1 MESDARNPSLAA
13 TRSIASSSSVKE
25 GDRCYLLVLEGG
37 SSRMFHLPSHG
48 MVLIGRTSEAELQ
61 LHDDSVSRRHAR
73 ITVVDGEASV
83 SDLSSY
89 NGTRV
94 NGERISG
101 SHELSSGDVVSVGDV
116 LLVLHRTSREPKPRA
131 TLSKEAALRRIA
143 EEIARAQESERA
155 FSLLVVRFSD
165 GPLERSK
172 LELTAQGRLRL
183 IDATSWIGERE
194 LLVILPEQEPATA
207 RRVATALLS
216 ALLLQ
221 DGPVRIGLATHLR
234 DGSDPEALCGAAR
247 SAAASAQPATIQSAA
262 EAVTRLSM
270 DDREILLADPAMLG
284 LFDLLKR
291 LARSDIHVL
300 IRGETGAG
308 KENAAYA
315 VHYFSSRREKPFVA
329 VNCAA
334 IAETLIESELFG
346 HERGAFSGATH
357 SKPGLL
363 EAAAGGTVF
372 LDEVG
377 ELSAGA
383 QSKLLRALESKRI
396 TRVGDVKER
405 EVDIRIV
412 AATHRDL
419 EAMARAKQFREDL
432 FFRLGAATVILPP
445 LRERPREVG
454 MLAQSFLKGACERLR
469 RSSLLLSHQALRALC
484 AYVWPGNV
492 RELRNAMEYV
502 AAVVTGNTVEAHH
515 LPPAIASVLHP
526 SERAEVSKP
535 ATERPLREAEPAQAF
550 RPIAEELR
558 ELERRR
564 MQEALRASGGVRKQA
579 AELISMPLRTF
590 TLKLKQYGLGGADT
604 DGEQAESSP
613 E

>member
-13 TRSIASSSSVKE
+13 TRSIASSGTAQD

-37 SSRMFHLPSHG
+37 SSRMVHLPRHG
-48 MVLIGRTSEAELQ
+48 MVLIGRTTEAELQ

-116 LLVLHRTSREPKPRA
+116 LLVLHRTLREPRPRTA
-131 TLSKEAALRRIA
+131 LSKEAALRRLA
-143 EEIARAQESERA
+143 EEIARAKESERA
-155 FSLLVVRFSD
+155 FSLLVLRFSD
-165 GPLERSK
+165 GPIDRPK
-172 LELTAQGRLRL
+172 LEQTVLGRLRL
-183 IDATSWIGERE
+183 IDAISWVGERE
-194 LLVILPEQEPATA
+194 LLLILPEQELTMA
-207 RRVATALLS
+207 RRVGTELLGALS
-216 ALLLQ
+216 GIDAQ
-221 DGPVRIGLATHLR
+221 VRIGLSTHLR
-234 DGSDPEALCGAAR
+234 DGSDPETLSGAAR
-247 SAAASAQPATIQSAA
+247 SAAASAKPATIQSAA
-262 EAVTRLSM
+262 EAVTRLTM

-315 VHYFSSRREKPFVA
+315 VHYFSSRRDKPFIA

-346 HERGAFSGATH
+346 HERGAFSGATQ
-357 SKPGLL
+357 SKTGLL

-377 ELSAGA
+377 ELSASA
-383 QSKLLRALESKRI
+383 QSKLLRALETKRI
-396 TRVGDVKER
+396 TRVGDVRER
-405 EVDIRIV
+405 EIDIRIV

-419 EAMARAKQFREDL
+419 EALARAKQFREDL

-454 MLAQSFLKGACERLR
+454 MLGHSFLHSACARLR
-469 RSSLLLSHQALRALC
+469 RSQLLLSHSALRALC
-484 AYVWPGNV
+484 AYLWPGNV

-515 LPPAIASVLHP
+515 LPPAIASVLSP

-535 ATERPLREAEPAQAF
+535 SLERTSSESVPAPAF
-550 RPIAEELR
+550 RPVAEELR

-564 MQEALRASGGVRKQA
+564 MQEALKASSGVRKQA

-590 TLKLKQYGLGGADT
+590 TLKLKQYGLGADS
-604 DGEQAESSP
+604 DAESAEPSP